1 MWLLWSIVVHYKLF
15 FQAIDEAMEKLR
27 SKRQAGIQA
36 KFLLGLAAIL
46 VFFSALVSTTI
57 YFYQKESLEDEAY
70 QRATLIMTAM
80 DASRG
85 YVRNVL
91 RPKMYEIIDEDD
103 FILEAM
109 SSSYISRAIMELV
122 NEEIDDFTY
131 RRVSIN
137 ARNPDYEA
145 VGLEK
150 EMIKYFSVNPHVDEW
165 HEIIKNEDGER
176 VFMRFQ
182 PVVFKDSCMHC
193 HGNYEDAPFKII
205 ENYGRER
212 GFDHNPGEIGGVI
225 SVGLPVGLN
234 LLKIKE
240 LAFIVFSA
248 VIPSI
253 LLLYVVISLFFNR
266 LIAQNLRLLLSAFR
280 TNLKDEKGLALLEK
294 SQTLDEIEELTGAA
308 ETIADHMQ
316 KSRQT
321 VEQYAAELLQSK
333 ELLQSVFDGITDPV
347 VLLNKPLKT
356 IKIVNKAF
364 VERYRVTF
372 DDILGQDI
380 TCLSFRDSC
389 PIAQCEELIE
399 SLADQPV
406 AKEIHMKNGSIFL
419 IYFYPVQDQIYDVDD
434 IVCYVKEI
442 TEQRKLEQ
450 QIQHTEKLV
459 SMGQLAAGVAHE
471 INNPLGVILCHLDL
485 IKDEAEL
492 SHEARKDLEIIEKHV
507 GNCRN
512 IISDLLRFARQS
524 KPSLSIASINDL
536 INEVIS
542 MASNQMEMQSITIE
556 KQLDEKIAKIPLDL
570 DRMRQVF
577 LNLLLNSAQAIEE
590 GGIIRF
596 ISSYDPAKKAVQI
609 IVEDNGCGIPPDL
622 HDKIFDPFFTTKPPG
637 KGTGLGLSVSYSI
650 IQDHGGTLVMESDRT
665 QKVTRFIISLPSED
679 RDLG

>member
-1 MWLLWSIVVHYKLF
+1 
-15 FQAIDEAMEKLR
+15 MEKSR
-27 SKRQAGIQA
+27 SKRQAGIQG

-46 VFFSALVSTTI
+46 VFFSALASTTI
-57 YFYQKESLEDEAY
+57 YFYQKDALEEEAY
-70 QRATLIMTAM
+70 QRAVLIMTAM

-91 RPKMYEIIDEDD
+91 RPKMYEILEEDD
-103 FILEAM
+103 FVLEAM

-122 NEEIDDFTY
+122 SEEIDDFSY

-137 ARNPDYEA
+137 ARNHDYEA
-145 VGLEK
+145 VGLERQ
-150 EMIKYFSVNPHVDEW
+150 MINYFSENRQVDEW
-165 HEIIKNEDGER
+165 HEIIESEGGER
-176 VFMRFQ
+176 LFMRFQ

-193 HGNYEDAPFKII
+193 HGSYKDAPQKII
-205 ENYGRER
+205 SNYGIER
-212 GFDHNPGEIGGVI
+212 GFGRTPGEVAGVI

-266 LIAQNLRLLLSAFR
+266 LIAQNLRLLLSVFR
-280 TNLKDEKGLALLEK
+280 KNLKDEKGLALLEK

-308 ETIADHMQ
+308 ETIAEHLE

-321 VEQYAAELLQSK
+321 VEQYAEEVFRSK

-347 VLLNKPLKT
+347 VLLNKSLKT
-356 IKIVNKAF
+356 IKTVNKAF
-364 VERYRVTF
+364 VERYQISFEDVL
-372 DDILGQDI
+372 DQDI
-380 TCLSFRDSC
+380 TRLSSMSSC
-389 PIAQCEELIE
+389 PIVRCKVLID
-399 SLADQPV
+399 SLGEQPV
-406 AKEIHMKNGSIFL
+406 AEEVQLENGDIFL
-419 IYFYPVQDQIYDVDD
+419 IYFYPVRDQRYEVDD

-485 IKDEAEL
+485 VKDEAEL
-492 SHEARKDLEIIEKHV
+492 SQEAREDLKIIEKHV
-507 GNCRN
+507 GNCRT
-512 IISDLLRFARQS
+512 IIADLLRFARQA
-524 KPSLSIASINDL
+524 KPSLSSASINDL
-536 INEVIS
+536 VSEVVS
-542 MASNQMEMQSITIE
+542 MAANQMEMQSITVE
-556 KQLDEKIAKIPLDL
+556 KQLDDDLPKIALDV
-570 DRMRQVF
+570 DRIRQVF

-590 GGIIRF
+590 DGVIRF
-596 ISSYDPAKKAVQI
+596 ITRNDPQKKQI
-609 IVEDNGCGIPPDL
+609 NVIIEDNGCGISKAL
-622 HDKIFDPFFTTKPPG
+622 HDKIFDPFFTTKAPG

-650 IQDHGGTLVMESDRT
+650 IQDHRGTIVMESDT
-665 QKVTRFIISLPSED
+665 EEKYTRFIISLPVEGV
-679 RDLG
+679 DLG

>member
-1 MWLLWSIVVHYKLF
+1 MDWQLF
-15 FQAIDEAMEKLR
+15 F
-27 SKRQAGIQA
+27 
-36 KFLLGLAAIL
+36 

-57 YFYQKESLEDEAY
+57 YFYQREALEDEAY

-91 RPKMYEIIDEDD
+91 RPKMYEILDEDD

-109 SSSYISRAIMELV
+109 SSSYVSRAIMELV
-122 NEEIDDFTY
+122 SEEIDDFSY
-131 RRVSIN
+131 RRVSVN
-137 ARNPDYEA
+137 ARNQDYEA
-145 VGLEK
+145 IGLER
-150 EMIKYFSVNPHVDEW
+150 EMIDYFSENPQEDEW
-165 HEIIKNEDGER
+165 YEIIESDGGER
-176 VFMRFQ
+176 IFMRFQ

-193 HGNYEDAPFKII
+193 HGSYEDAPKKII
-205 ENYGRER
+205 DNYGKDR
-212 GFDHNPGEIGGVI
+212 GFGRNPGEIAGVI

-280 TNLKDEKGLALLEK
+280 KNLKDEKGLALLER

-308 ETIADHMQ
+308 ETIAEHMQ

-321 VEQYAAELLQSK
+321 VEQYAEEVLRSK

-347 VLLNKPLKT
+347 VLLNKSRKT
-356 IKIVNKAF
+356 IKTVNKAF
-364 VERYRVTF
+364 VERYQISFEDV
-372 DDILGQDI
+372 LEQDI
-380 TCLSFRDSC
+380 TRLSLMKSC
-389 PIAQCEELIE
+389 PIAQCKDLID
-399 SLADQPV
+399 SLGEQPV
-406 AKEIHMKNGSIFL
+406 AKEVHIENGEIFL
-419 IYFYPVQDQIYDVDD
+419 IYFYPVRDQIYEVDD

-485 IKDEAEL
+485 VKDQANL
-492 SHEARKDLEIIEKHV
+492 SQEAREDLKIIEKHV

-512 IISDLLRFARQS
+512 IIADLLRFARQA
-524 KPSLSIASINDL
+524 KPSLSIASVNEL
-536 INEVIS
+536 VNEVVS
-542 MASNQMEMQSITIE
+542 MAANQMGMQSISVET
-556 KQLDEKIAKIPLDL
+556 QLDKDLPKIFLDV
-570 DRMRQVF
+570 DRMRQVL

-590 GGIIRF
+590 NGVIRF
-596 ISSYDPAKKAVQI
+596 ITRNDPQNRQVI
-609 IVEDNGCGIPPDL
+609 ITVEDNGSGISEDL
-622 HDKIFDPFFTTKPPG
+622 HDKIFDPFFTTKAPG

-650 IQDHGGTLVMESDRT
+650 IQDHRGKIALESDT
-665 QKVTRFIISLPSED
+665 EEKYTRFVISLPVED
-679 RDLG
+679 SDLG